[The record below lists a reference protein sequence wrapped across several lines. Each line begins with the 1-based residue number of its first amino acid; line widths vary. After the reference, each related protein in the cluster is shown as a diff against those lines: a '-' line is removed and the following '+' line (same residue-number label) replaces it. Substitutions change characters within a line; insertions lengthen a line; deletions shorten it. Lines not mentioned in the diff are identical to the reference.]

1 MQKLGD
7 IIQKHTNIQL
17 EAEHLFN
24 HTKLA
29 IDNSVF
35 IVEDTRSLPLDE
47 FTYLIEIMMNTTK
60 IKGFLC
66 TEISKKYLPHN
77 ITIPIIVTTSRI
89 INNIIDEYY
98 CKRPQKIIGVT
109 GSYGKTST
117 TRILYHLLTMI
128 GVKTIVN
135 NSSEFM
141 GINNDLLRI
150 FINATPSNLDLKRI
164 LHEAGKNN
172 IEVAVLEVTH
182 AGIDQNRIK
191 DIVFDAGIFT
201 GFTKDHMEY
210 FKSMKQYFVCKEKFI
225 SQVPI
230 RVINEEIF
238 EYGFAK
244 SLNKLPHIVY
254 GVKTNDIKQNSF
266 VYKNTKYDKGFN
278 LPYYIKNNLV
288 GCMILLKELGY
299 KNIFDYMDMS
309 LNLSGVMEKAGVN
322 KNGAEIYID
331 NAYRLNI
338 VEKILD
344 IFQKYKKII
353 LIIGVGGDRYRGAT
367 YRADIGK
374 LFSKTDM
381 MIVTDDNPRTENA
394 SKIRKEIIGKN
405 NLILNI
411 GPRILAIQTAINFAT
426 KHHVVLILGK
436 GCENHSIYNNYK
448 SYASDKECV
457 DFALLNI

>member
-7 IIQKHTNIQL
+7 IIKKYTDIHL

-29 IDNSVF
+29 TDNSVF
-35 IVEDTRSLPLDE
+35 IVEDIRNLPLDE
-47 FTYLIEIMMNTTK
+47 FTYLIDNMMSIIE

-66 TEISKKYLPHN
+66 TETSKKYLPQN
-77 ITIPIIVTTSRI
+77 ISVPIIVTTSNI
-89 INNIIDEYY
+89 INKIIDEYY
-98 CKRPQKIIGVT
+98 CKRPKKIIGVT

-117 TRILYHLLTMI
+117 TRILYNLLTTM
-128 GVKTIVN
+128 GVKAIVN

-150 FINATPSNLDLKRI
+150 FITATPSNLDLKRI

-191 DIVFDAGIFT
+191 DINFDAGMFT

-210 FKSMKQYFVCKEKFI
+210 FKSMKQYFLCKEKFI
-225 SQVPI
+225 NQVPI
-230 RVINEEIF
+230 RLVNEEIF
-238 EYGFAK
+238 EYGFSK
-244 SLNKLPHIVY
+244 SLKQLSHIVY
-254 GVKTNDIKQNSF
+254 GVSANDIKEKSF
-266 VYKNTKYDKGFN
+266 VYKNHVYNKGFN

-288 GCMILLKELGY
+288 GSMILLYELGY
-299 KNIFDYMDMS
+299 KNVFDHMDIS
-309 LNLSGVMEKAGVN
+309 LHLSGVMEKAGIN

-353 LIIGVGGDRYRGAT
+353 LVIGVGGDRYRGAT

-374 LFSKTDM
+374 LFRKTDI
-381 MIVTDDNPRTENA
+381 MIITDDNPRTENPLT
-394 SKIRKEIIGKN
+394 IRKEVIGKN
-405 NLILNI
+405 NLIFNI

-426 KHHVVLILGK
+426 KNHVVLILGK
-436 GCENHSIYNNYK
+436 GCENHSIYNNYR
-448 SYASDKECV
+448 SYMSDKECV
-457 DFALLNI
+457 DFSLLNI